1 MEIAAEDGANDVR
14 ADEGPLRTCVVTR
27 RQGPVAELIRFVAG
41 PDATIVPD
49 LACKLP
55 GRGVWISLQKS
66 AVETAVKSRAFPR
79 SLKREVTVDPGLAD
93 LVDRLLA
100 ERALAALSLTNKA
113 GLTLTGFSKID
124 SSINEGS
131 VWMLLH
137 GLGAGDDGVEKLD
150 RRFKAMSRDLNRPP
164 HIVTT
169 FTIEQM
175 SLALGRSNVVHAA
188 LKMGGAAE
196 QFLVQAERLVKYRTE
211 TPKGE

>member
-1 MEIAAEDGANDVR
+1 MEMAAEDSADDAR

-27 RQGPVAELIRFVAG
+27 RQGPVEELIRFVAG
-41 PDATIVPD
+41 PDGTIVPD

-55 GRGVWISLQKS
+55 GRGVWVSLQKS
-66 AVETAVKSRAFPR
+66 VVATAVKTRAFNR
-79 SLKREVTVDPGLAD
+79 SLKRELKADPDLPA
-93 LVDRLLA
+93 LVDCLLTV
-100 ERALAALSLTNKA
+100 RALAALSLTNKA
-113 GLTLTGFSKID
+113 GLALTGFSKID
-124 SSINEGS
+124 TNINEGS
-131 VWMLLH
+131 VWILLH
-137 GLGAGDDGVEKLD
+137 GQGAGDDGVEKLD
-150 RRFKAMSRDLNRPP
+150 RRFKAMSRDVGRPP

>member
-1 MEIAAEDGANDVR
+1 MELAAEDSADDAR

-27 RQGPVAELIRFVAG
+27 QQGPVEELIRFVAG
-41 PDATIVPD
+41 PDGTIVPD
-49 LACKLP
+49 LARKLP
-55 GRGVWISLQKS
+55 GRGVWVSLQKS
-66 AVETAVKSRAFPR
+66 VVATAIKTRAFNR
-79 SLKREVTVDPGLAD
+79 TLKREVKADPELPA
-93 LVDRLLA
+93 LIDRLLA
-100 ERALAALSLTNKA
+100 VRALAALSLTNKA

-124 SSINEGS
+124 TNISEGS
-131 VWMLLH
+131 VWILLH
-137 GLGAGDDGVEKLD
+137 GHGAGDDGVEKLD
-150 RRFKAMSRDLNRPP
+150 RRFKAMSRDLGRPP
-164 HIVTT
+164 HIVRT

>member
-1 MEIAAEDGANDVR
+1 MEIAAEDSADDAQ

-27 RQGPVAELIRFVAG
+27 IQRPIEDLIRFVAG
-41 PDATIVPD
+41 PDGSIVPN
-49 LACKLP
+49 LACRLP

-66 AVETAVKSRAFPR
+66 VVETAVRTRAFNR
-79 SLKREVTVDPGLAD
+79 SLKREVKADPELPA
-93 LVDRLLA
+93 LIDRLLA
-100 ERALAALSLTNKA
+100 ARALAALSLTNKA
-113 GLTLTGFSKID
+113 GQVLTGFSKID
-124 SSINEGS
+124 TSINEGS
-131 VWMLLH
+131 VWVLLH
-137 GLGAGDDGVEKLD
+137 GQGAGDDGVEKLD
-150 RRFKAMSRDLNRPP
+150 RRFKAMNRDIGRPP

-196 QFLVQAERLVKYRTE
+196 QFLVQAERLEKYRTE